1 MFIHRNQIE
10 LKLFIKMKN
19 LDFENFMLIKYF
31 LLKTYL
37 FDLKSNKILVYFL
50 EINYIHLHRFCLLNY
65 KNKQIV
71 TGY

>member
-37 FDLKSNKILVYFL
+37 FDLQSNKILVYFL
-50 EINYIHLHRFCLLNY
+50 EINYTHLCRFYLLNY